1 MATALVPR
9 SPTEAHRAATPLELF
24 LDLCFVVA
32 VAQAAASLHH
42 AIAEDHVRTALI
54 GYPMLFFAIWWA
66 WMGYTWFASAY
77 DNDGVGIRLAVFV
90 QIVGVLVIA
99 AGIPRA
105 FDEHDFGVIVL
116 GYVIMRLALVSLWLW
131 AAASDPIRRRT
142 ALRYAIGIVVVQ
154 LGWVGFIFVPMS
166 AQLPVFLVLVV
177 AELAV
182 PAWGERAEPTT
193 WHPHHIAERYGGFTI
208 IVLGESILS
217 IMLAVKVAVDGGA
230 TAAQIAPTVLG
241 GVGIVCAMWWLYFSE
256 PTGEFVSRARKRF
269 EARNPRGAYL
279 WGYGHF
285 VVYMATAAVG
295 AGIAAVVD
303 AVSHES
309 HTTMTTST
317 LSVGVPATVYV
328 LCMMLLH
335 RHSQQNAPGHQAA
348 YLVCAAAVLALGALG
363 LPIIWIGVLLALLV
377 GYVALA
383 GRGRLDPQSLRAGDG
398 LP

>member
-90 QIVGVLVIA
+90 QIVGVRVIA

-177 AELAV
+177 A
-182 PAWGERAEPTT
+182 
-193 WHPHHIAERYGGFTI
+193 
-208 IVLGESILS
+208 
-217 IMLAVKVAVDGGA
+217 
-230 TAAQIAPTVLG
+230 
-241 GVGIVCAMWWLYFSE
+241 
-256 PTGEFVSRARKRF
+256 
-269 EARNPRGAYL
+269 
-279 WGYGHF
+279 
-285 VVYMATAAVG
+285 
-295 AGIAAVVD
+295 
-303 AVSHES
+303 
-309 HTTMTTST
+309 
-317 LSVGVPATVYV
+317 
-328 LCMMLLH
+328 
-335 RHSQQNAPGHQAA
+335 
-348 YLVCAAAVLALGALG
+348 
-363 LPIIWIGVLLALLV
+363 
-377 GYVALA
+377 
-383 GRGRLDPQSLRAGDG
+383 
-398 LP
+398 